1 MKMNDYEA
9 IIEAALFVAGE
20 AVPLSSL
27 AEIIEMDK
35 ATTRAI
41 VNTLITRYA
50 SENRGMR
57 IIEIADGYQ
66 MCSSPLCFEAIRK
79 IYTGIDAYSARNACN
94 NSL

>member
-35 ATTRAI
+35 AQEPL
-41 VNTLITRYA
+41 LIR
-50 SENRGMR
+50 S
-57 IIEIADGYQ
+57 
-66 MCSSPLCFEAIRK
+66 
-79 IYTGIDAYSARNACN
+79 
-94 NSL
+94 